1 MIPKFR
7 AFVIKADSNDHGW
20 MDSFN
25 RWNNSN
31 YSLNQEIDEKEF
43 EFLERQ
49 IDRFNNEVACGPAI
63 RLEEVKK

>member
-7 AFVIKADSNDHGW
+7 AFVIKADGDDHDW
-20 MDSFN
+20 LDSFN
-25 RWNNSN
+25 RWNSSN
-31 YSLNQEIDEKEF
+31 YSLNQKIDEKEI

-49 IDRFNNEVACGPAI
+49 IGRFNNEVACGPAI